1 MKRNLRALAAIGLIL
16 LAAILPATTGCG
28 SSDDSENTPRLGV
41 QVLSTRPHDTTAFT
55 EGLEIDGSVLYEGTG
70 LDGHSGVRATDL
82 TTGAQLARA
91 GVPPQYFG
99 EGITKAGNTLW
110 ELTWKSGV
118 AFARDP
124 NTLVERGTAHYDGE
138 GWGLCTRRG
147 RLVMSNGT
155 DTLTFRDP
163 VSFAPTGSMRLTS
176 HHSARLNELECAP
189 DGSVYANVWPT
200 DHILHIDPDSG
211 RVLGDID
218 ASGLLTPAQQAG
230 ADVLN
235 GITDLPG
242 TDHFLITGKYWPV
255 MFEVRFVPR

>member
-1 MKRNLRALAAIGLIL
+1 MKRNPRALAAIGLIL
-16 LAAILPATTGCG
+16 LAAALPATTGCG
-28 SSDDSENTPRLGV
+28 DSDDSGNTPRLRV

-55 EGLEIDGSVLYEGTG
+55 EGLEIDGNVLYEGTG

-82 TTGAQLARA
+82 TTGARLA
-91 GVPPQYFG
+91 GVDLPSQYFG
-99 EGITKAGNTLW
+99 EGVTLAGDTLW

-124 NTLVERGTAHYDGE
+124 NTLAERRTARYDGE
-138 GWGLCTRRG
+138 GWGVCTRRG
-147 RLVMSNGT
+147 KIVMSDGS
-155 DTLTFRDP
+155 DTLTFRDQ
-163 VSFAPTGSMRLTS
+163 VSFAPTGSVRLTS
-176 HHSARLNELECAP
+176 HHNARLNELECAP

-200 DHILHIDPDSG
+200 DHILHIAPDSG

-218 ASGLLTPAQQAG
+218 ASGLLTPTQQAN

-242 TDHFLITGKYWPV
+242 TDHFLITGKHWPV
-255 MFEVRFVPR
+255 MFEVRFAPQ